1 MIFTVQ
7 DIMNYSIL
15 LINFINYNKNEV
27 TTIILDKLHSEHRGK
42 TFMYKKDKERFEAKT
57 LNSYINTIRK
67 SSILMINVKFGQSKL
82 KSFKYFKDEDKRF
95 FQHKLLILD
104 SSVTLTTITDD
115 EIKYTLRFFETHALL

>member
-27 TTIILDKLHSEHRGK
+27 ATITLDKLHSEHRSK

-67 SSILMINVKFGQSKL
+67 SSTLMINVKFG
-82 KSFKYFKDEDKRF
+82 
-95 FQHKLLILD
+95 
-104 SSVTLTTITDD
+104 
-115 EIKYTLRFFETHALL
+115 